1 MVTTLL
7 SNAESRMQKAVEAL
21 KRDMN
26 TVRTGRA
33 SPALVENL
41 SIDYHGIPT
50 PLNQL
55 ATISVPEARLLVI
68 QPWDRQAV
76 SAIER
81 GILKSDLGLNP
92 AADGVVIRLPI
103 PQPTEERRRE
113 LVRVVKRQAEEARV
127 AVRNIRRDVID
138 KLRTMERNKELS
150 QDDNRRSQDQLQ
162 RLTDAFVNQI
172 EALADAKEAEVMEV

>member
-127 AVRNIRRDVID
+127 AIRNIRRDVID

-162 RLTDAFVNQI
+162 RLTDAFVTQI